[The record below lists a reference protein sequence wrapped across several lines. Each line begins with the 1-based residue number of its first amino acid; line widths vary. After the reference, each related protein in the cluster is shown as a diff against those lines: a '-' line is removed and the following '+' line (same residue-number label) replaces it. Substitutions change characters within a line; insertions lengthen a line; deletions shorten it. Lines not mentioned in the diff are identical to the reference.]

1 MEPNQIIELF
11 YFFEDSFIGQ
21 YIRGS
26 TWLFPVIES
35 FHLLGLAV
43 LGGSV
48 VIGDFRLMG
57 FILKTEKIS
66 YVIKQTRTWFK
77 LGFCLLVLTG
87 VPLFL
92 SEAVKCY
99 YSRAFLDQDDLSCDW
114 NSIYISSKKSI
125 SVKKSGWKA
134 NSFIRIFFISFMD
147 DSCCLWKMDWIFID
161 L

>member
-1 MEPNQIIELF
+1 MESNQIIELF

-57 FILKTEKIS
+57 FILKTESTS
-66 YVIKQTRTWFK
+66 YVVKQTRTWFK

-99 YSRAFLDQDDLSCDW
+99 YSRAFWIKMICLT
-114 NSIYISSKKSI
+114 IGI
-125 SVKKSGWKA
+125 A
-134 NSFIRIFFISFMD
+134 FTFFIRNPLVLKIEEGKLISLLGLSSFL
-147 DSCCLWKMDWIFID
+147 LWTVVAASGRWIGFS
-161 L
+161 

>member
-1 MEPNQIIELF
+1 MESNQIIELF
-11 YFFEDSFIGQ
+11 YFFEDSFIGH
-21 YIRGS
+21 YIRDS

-48 VIGDFRLMG
+48 VLGDLRLMG
-57 FILKTEKIS
+57 FILKTASTS
-66 YVIKQTRTWFK
+66 YVVKQTRTWFK

-99 YSRAFLDQDDLSCDW
+99 YSRAFWIKMVCLVIGIAFTFLVRNPLVLKNQEGKL
-114 NSIYISSKKSI
+114 IPLLGFSSFFLWT
-125 SVKKSGWKA
+125 VVAASG
-134 NSFIRIFFISFMD
+134 R
-147 DSCCLWKMDWIFID
+147 WIGFS
-161 L
+161 